1 MVSLFLTFNLSCT
14 SVSCNN
20 KDTILILGCIYIYIY
35 SQCILADFSIRT
47 CYKVC
52 YDVQRIRL
60 PDLYVNPH
68 YLLLSLLNDTKI
80 TKLLLSNNDKSKRF
94 HYRNNISILIMMVP
108 GPSDAILLWWG
119 PKRNAL
125 KHKIIAVFIISLS
138 EKEMVT
144 KRINHP

>member
-1 MVSLFLTFNLSCT
+1 MVSLFLTFNLGCT

-20 KDTILILGCIYIYIY
+20 KDTILILGYIY

-52 YDVQRIRL
+52 YDMQRIRL

-80 TKLLLSNNDKSKRF
+80 TKLLLSNNEE
-94 HYRNNISILIMMVP
+94 V
-108 GPSDAILLWWG
+108 
-119 PKRNAL
+119 
-125 KHKIIAVFIISLS
+125 SLQ
-138 EKEMVT
+138 K
-144 KRINHP
+144 